1 MSNDENKQEEEDPEL
16 SNSQESTTSFPSK
29 ASIEKDGEL
38 TTKEP
43 AEERKVVVVKP
54 SEVEYKKE
62 NNSST
67 GEQNKE
73 EEREGEQSVA
83 AARAKEAGQ
92 SFIETIKSLGK
103 KAMTKAEEK
112 TKELKDKSIEAT
124 DIGAQSTQTNA
135 RDIQAL
141 GIHADNV
148 VLVYERI
155 MFEIE
160 REDYETQENLLT
172 GYKKLL
178 EEQVNVIDS
187 KLRIAKR
194 LKNIQNNTY
203 TRITTNTRSV

>member
-1 MSNDENKQEEEDPEL
+1 MSNDENKEEDPEL
-16 SNSQESTTSFPSK
+16 SNSQESTTSLPSK

-43 AEERKVVVVKP
+43 AEEKKVVVVKP
-54 SEVEYKKE
+54 SEVEYKE

-73 EEREGEQSVA
+73 VEGEGEQSVTA
-83 AARAKEAGQ
+83 AKAKEAGQ

-124 DIGAQSTQTNA
+124 DIGTQTDA
-135 RDIQAL
+135 RNIQAL
-141 GIHADNV
+141 GIHTDNV

-160 REDYETQENLLT
+160 REDYETQKNLLT

-178 EEQVNVIDS
+178 EQVNVIDS
-187 KLRIAKR
+187 KLSLVKR
-194 LKNIQNNTY
+194 LKDI
-203 TRITTNTRSV
+203 SK

>member
-1 MSNDENKQEEEDPEL
+1 MRNDENKEEENPEL
-16 SNSQESTTSFPSK
+16 SKSQESTTSFPSK

-54 SEVEYKKE
+54 SEVEYKE

-73 EEREGEQSVA
+73 EIEGEGEQSVVA
-83 AARAKEAGQ
+83 AKAKEAGQ
-92 SFIETIKSLGK
+92 SFIEMIKSLGK
-103 KAMTKAEEK
+103 KAVTKTEEK
-112 TKELKDKSIEAT
+112 TKELKDKSIEAM
-124 DIGAQSTQTNA
+124 DIGGTQTNA

-141 GIHADNV
+141 GIHADDV

-160 REDYETQENLLT
+160 REDYETQEKLLI
-172 GYKKLL
+172 GYKELL

-194 LKNIQNNTY
+194 LKNI
-203 TRITTNTRSV
+203 SK